1 MSPIPTCQV
10 GYLWTNNNKKQI
22 VMKYLLLNLLALFVA
37 VSLSGQAYEVE
48 DFEMTVSGTSTLHD
62 WTSDIT
68 KINAE
73 AYIDWADGK
82 VGNVRNLSVTV
93 PVESIISTKGRI
105 MDGKTWDALKKDK
118 HPNITFKASAA
129 DVKWVNGSYL
139 ITANGKLTVAGQ
151 TKNVTLKANGK
162 PVANGGLVF
171 SGSYDINMPDYGM
184 EPPTALMGSIKTG
197 EKVTIEYSVRM
208 QPSNGNAGLDR

>member
-1 MSPIPTCQV
+1 
-10 GYLWTNNNKKQI
+10 
-22 VMKYLLLNLLALFVA
+22 MKNLLLNLLALLIA
-37 VSLSGQAYEVE
+37 ASLSGQAYEVAH
-48 DFEMTVSGTSTLHD
+48 FEMTVSGTSTLHD

-73 AYIDWADGK
+73 AYIDWENGK
-82 VGNVRNLSVTV
+82 VGNIRNLSVTV
-93 PVESIISTKGRI
+93 PVGGIVSTKGRI

-118 HPNITFKASAA
+118 YPNITFKVGTA
-129 DVKWVNGSYL
+129 DVKWVDGKYL

-151 TKNVTLKANGK
+151 TKTVTLKANGK

-171 SGSYDINMPDYGM
+171 SGSYDINMPDYGV

-197 EKVTIEYSVRM
+197 EKVTIDYSVNM
-208 QPSNGNAGLDR
+208 VPSNGNASLDR

>member
-1 MSPIPTCQV
+1 
-10 GYLWTNNNKKQI
+10 
-22 VMKYLLLNLLALFVA
+22 MKYLLLNLLALFVA

-129 DVKWVNGSYL
+129 DVKWVNGR
-139 ITANGKLTVAGQ
+139 
-151 TKNVTLKANGK
+151 

-197 EKVTIEYSVRM
+197 EKITIEYSVRM

>member
-1 MSPIPTCQV
+1 
-10 GYLWTNNNKKQI
+10 
-22 VMKYLLLNLLALFVA
+22 MKNLLLNLLALLIA
-37 VSLSGQAYEVE
+37 ASLSGQAYEVAH
-48 DFEMTVSGTSTLHD
+48 FEMTVSGTSTLHD

-73 AYIDWADGK
+73 AYIDWENGK
-82 VGNVRNLSVTV
+82 VGNIRNLSVTI
-93 PVESIISTKGRI
+93 PVGGIVSTKGRI

-118 HPNITFKASAA
+118 YPNITFKVGTA
-129 DVKWVNGSYL
+129 DVKWVDGKYL

-151 TKNVTLKANGK
+151 TKTVTLKANGK

-171 SGSYDINMPDYGM
+171 SGSYDINMPDYGV

-197 EKVTIEYSVRM
+197 EKVTIDYSVNM
-208 QPSNGNAGLDR
+208 VPSNGNASLDR